1 MPSIWIFGNLILSAS
16 EAHTALTHVALIPR
30 DIDGPVFPAPWAARA
45 FAMAV
50 ALNER
55 GVFAW
60 SEWSETLGPHV
71 ARATADDPADPEAY
85 WQAWLSALEDI
96 LSRKDVGSRADLL
109 ELKHAWRDAAEHTPH
124 GQPIE
129 LPGRPV
135 E

>member
-1 MPSIWIFGNLILSAS
+1 LSAR
-16 EAHTALTHVALIPR
+16 EARAALAEIASIPR
-30 DIDGPVFPAPWAARA
+30 DVDGPVFPTPWAARA

-60 SEWSETLGPHV
+60 SEWSKILGPHV
-71 ARATADDPADPEAY
+71 ATNAARDPSDPEAY
-85 WQAWLSALEDI
+85 WQAWLAALEDV
-96 LSRKDVGSRADLL
+96 LGKKGVGSHAALLDLQD
-109 ELKHAWRDAAEHTPH
+109 AWREAAEHTPH

-135 E
+135 L